1 MYSEQDYNVD
11 LEFYKCMDHL
21 DDIMDILIYTRLAL
35 ALELD
40 LTNDLFPTLFP
51 AFDPFKTVGKYC

>member
-1 MYSEQDYNVD
+1 
-11 LEFYKCMDHL
+11 MDHL

-40 LTNDLFPTLFP
+40 LMNDLFPILFP
-51 AFDPFKTVGKYC
+51 VFDPFKTIGKYF